1 MSYTSVSTARND
13 LVRSALFVPGDRLER
28 YEKALA
34 SGADRVIVDFE
45 DAVEE
50 ASKNAARASLGEYL
64 LSQPEASVLVR
75 VNAPGHMQHEAD
87 LAFCKGHQGVIGI
100 MLPKAETRAQLM
112 AAAETG
118 KPVLPII
125 ESALGAISLPE
136 LCSVPGL
143 ERLCFG
149 AIDMALDLGLKDGSP
164 GALTVLDHLRVSV
177 LVQSRVYGLAPPLDG
192 VFPAI
197 NDLPGLTSAVKT
209 ASEMGFGGVLCIH
222 PKQVTVIH
230 EALTPATDEVSW
242 AHRVLEAAQTQGGAF
257 KLDGQMIDAPVLSR
271 ARRILSALSR

>member
-1 MSYTSVSTARND
+1 MNNPAVNTMGHD
-13 LVRSALFVPGDRLER
+13 LVRSALFVPGDRPER

-50 ASKNAARASLGEYL
+50 ASKSSARASLGEYL
-64 LSQPEASVLVR
+64 LNNPEAAVLVR
-75 VNAPGHMQHEAD
+75 VNAPGHAQHEAD
-87 LAFCKGHQGVIGI
+87 LAFCEHHHGVIGI
-100 MLPKAETRAQLM
+100 MLPKAETRAQL
-112 AAAETG
+112 ANAAETG
-118 KPVLPII
+118 KPILPII
-125 ESALGAISLPE
+125 ESALGAINLAE

-177 LVQSRVYGLAPPLDG
+177 IVQSRIYGLASPLDG

-222 PKQVTVIH
+222 PKQVAVIH
-230 EALTPATDEVSW
+230 EALTPEPDEVSW
-242 AHRVLEAAQTQGGAF
+242 AHRVLEAAKSQGGAF

-271 ARRILSALSR
+271 ARRTLSALSR